1 MVLWTVLD
9 FIHHKSTHQ
18 LDFGG
23 IGREEDCLQGPVDL
37 VGLHVE
43 TDKGQAPA
51 AATAAAAA
59 AEAAVAAGPH
69 SSNLCWTLSY
79 SFLS

>member
-9 FIHHKSTHQ
+9 FIHHTSTHQ

-23 IGREEDCLQGPVDL
+23 IGREGDCLQGPVDL

-43 TDKGQAPA
+43 TDKGQEL
-51 AATAAAAA
+51 AAAAA
-59 AEAAVAAGPH
+59 AAAGPH

>member
-1 MVLWTVLD
+1 MVVWWTVLD
-9 FIHHKSTHQ
+9 FICHTSTHQ

-23 IGREEDCLQGPVDL
+23 IGREGDCLQGPVDL

-43 TDKGQAPA
+43 TDKGQEPA
-51 AATAAAAA
+51 AA
-59 AEAAVAAGPH
+59 AAVAAGPH
-69 SSNLCWTLSY
+69 SSNLCWTLNY

>member
-1 MVLWTVLD
+1 MSKKNVVLWTVLD

-23 IGREEDCLQGPVDL
+23 IGREGDCLQGPVDL

-51 AATAAAAA
+51 AVA